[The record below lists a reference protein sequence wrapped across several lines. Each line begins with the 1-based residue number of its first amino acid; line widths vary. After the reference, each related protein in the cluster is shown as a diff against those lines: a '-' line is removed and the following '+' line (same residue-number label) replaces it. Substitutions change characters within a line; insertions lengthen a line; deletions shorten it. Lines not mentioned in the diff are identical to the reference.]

1 MDQVEEVVEDVH
13 HPAHLVHLA
22 RPQVVLG
29 ALEAPPDR
37 QEELNLGAAAALVAL
52 AGLQGD
58 CFITSD
64 ASFDY

>member
-1 MDQVEEVVEDVH
+1 MEVGVEDVH
-13 HPAHLVHLA
+13 HLAHLAHLA

-37 QEELNLGAAAALVAL
+37 QEELNLGAVAARVAL

-58 CFITSD
+58 CFITLD

>member
-1 MDQVEEVVEDVH
+1 MVRVEVGVEDVH
-13 HPAHLVHLA
+13 HLARLA

-37 QEELNLGAAAALVAL
+37 QEELSLEVAVAPVAL

-58 CFITSD
+58 CSTRLC
-64 ASFDY
+64 ASFGY

>member
-1 MDQVEEVVEDVH
+1 MDRVEAGVEDIH
-13 HPAHLVHLA
+13 HPAHLARLA

-29 ALEAPPDR
+29 ALEAPLDR
-37 QEELNLGAAAALVAL
+37 QEELNLGAVAALVAL

-58 CFITSD
+58 CFITLH

>member
-1 MDQVEEVVEDVH
+1 MDRVEVGVEDVH
-13 HPAHLVHLA
+13 HPAHLA

-37 QEELNLGAAAALVAL
+37 QEELNLEAA

-58 CFITSD
+58 CSITLD
-64 ASFDY
+64 ASFNY